1 MQAITMHL
9 RKNAGAPLAGIVAL
23 LLPLALCACQPR
35 KPYIVAVDGG
45 DARRGRVLLA
55 QFQCGSC
62 HNIPDVEAGRGN
74 AAPSLAEFGLRSY
87 VAGRWPNQPD
97 NLVRWIAAPRSMDPA
112 TMMPDMGVS
121 DEDARHMAAYLYS
134 LK

>member
-1 MQAITMHL
+1 MRL
-9 RKNAGAPLAGIVAL
+9 RKSGLGARAGLVAL

-35 KPYIVAVDGG
+35 KPYPPAVDGG
-45 DARRGRVLLA
+45 DPRRGKALLA

-62 HNIPDVEAGRGN
+62 HHIPDVEAAHGKAG
-74 AAPSLAEFGLRSY
+74 PSLAEFGLRSY
-87 VAGRWPNQPD
+87 IAGRWPNQQS
-97 NLVRWIAAPRSMDPA
+97 NLVRWISVPRSMDA
-112 TMMPDMGVS
+112 ASLMPDMGVS